1 MNLTFNI
8 LLACDALFAFAL
20 LFYMAIRYAK
30 IFNKRSEPLILTTKD
45 GEEAELTYEEEKPS
59 KILDEQKTSN
69 EQLSQPINQQP
80 EPVNQPIQV
89 EDQLNIGS
97 IEDLEK
103 SVFEIN
109 KK

>member
-8 LLACDALFAFAL
+8 LLACDVVFAFAL
-20 LFYMAIRYAK
+20 LVYMAIRYAK
-30 IFNKRSEPLILTTKD
+30 IFNKRSEPFALSIID
-45 GEEAELTYEEEKPS
+45 GQEAELTYEEEKPS